1 MPPSVAVSKIALAGA
16 WLLRWSTYLN
26 TGDSEAVADRWLT
39 QLQLAN
45 RRLLAAVGHP
55 VPPGRDSVNS
65 AAAAA
70 TAAATTAA
78 AAVAAAVAANP
89 VTFELHGELGHLKI
103 NISGQPMGRG
113 LHSSAVQLNLSRI

>member
-1 MPPSVAVSKIALAGA
+1 
-16 WLLRWSTYLN
+16 
-26 TGDSEAVADRWLT
+26 
-39 QLQLAN
+39 
-45 RRLLAAVGHP
+45 
-55 VPPGRDSVNS
+55 VNS